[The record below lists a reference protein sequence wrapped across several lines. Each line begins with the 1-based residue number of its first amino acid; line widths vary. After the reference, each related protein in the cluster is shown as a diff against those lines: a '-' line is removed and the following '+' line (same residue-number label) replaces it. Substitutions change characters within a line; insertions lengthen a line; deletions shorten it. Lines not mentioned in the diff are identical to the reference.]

1 MTSID
6 HDSMP
11 LAGIE
16 DHPHRFALLR
26 QTGGFSLSP
35 IRRIG
40 AMFAALLKRR
50 ARRKALQQISTL
62 DEHLLRDIGL
72 NPQDFRDAFENRRS
86 SLLFTPY
93 RTPDYRD

>member
-11 LAGIE
+11 LGIE
-16 DHPHRFALLR
+16 DQQHRFGLL
-26 QTGGFSLSP
+26 QAIAGF
-35 IRRIG
+35 
-40 AMFAALLKRR
+40 FAGLAKRR
-50 ARRKALQQISTL
+50 RRKRAIQQISTL

-86 SLLFTPY
+86 SLLFTPFREPY
-93 RTPDYRD
+93 ERD